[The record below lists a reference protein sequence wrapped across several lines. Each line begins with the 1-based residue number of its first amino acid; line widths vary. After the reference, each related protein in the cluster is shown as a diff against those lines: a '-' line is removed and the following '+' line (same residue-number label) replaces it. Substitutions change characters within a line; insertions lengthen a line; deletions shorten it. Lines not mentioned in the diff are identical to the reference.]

1 MAGSKALVG
10 LAVLLAAAALLT
22 TTTAIDDE
30 HMYHLKCYTSCNARC
45 HDEEYAAA
53 KRVDGAGSTGLDASA
68 SVPDIGHSHSRCKKG
83 CLNECFENLP
93 ALCYQQCVVSSC
105 LCKPPC
111 KCTRS

>member
-1 MAGSKALVG
+1 
-10 LAVLLAAAALLT
+10 
-22 TTTAIDDE
+22 
-30 HMYHLKCYTSCNARC
+30 MYHLKCYMSCNARC

-53 KRVDGAGSTGLDASA
+53 KHVDGAGSS
-68 SVPDIGHSHSRCKKG
+68 SHRCKKG